1 MGMTTAMRLNVNKIL
16 KRVSPMIVKCREEI
30 IPIADLLRKIK

>member
-1 MGMTTAMRLNVNKIL
+1 MVMRLKVNKIL
-16 KRVSPMIVKCREEI
+16 KRVSPMIVKWREET